1 MVEST
6 NNYIGKKKKTIISLP
21 YWQEKLYMYIVDS
34 SNAQLVMI
42 FVKKKKKKKKRL

>member
-6 NNYIGKKKKTIISLP
+6 NNYIGKKNHHITPLLARKVYI
-21 YWQEKLYMYIVDS
+21 YMYIVDS

-42 FVKKKKKKKKRL
+42 IEKKKKKSL